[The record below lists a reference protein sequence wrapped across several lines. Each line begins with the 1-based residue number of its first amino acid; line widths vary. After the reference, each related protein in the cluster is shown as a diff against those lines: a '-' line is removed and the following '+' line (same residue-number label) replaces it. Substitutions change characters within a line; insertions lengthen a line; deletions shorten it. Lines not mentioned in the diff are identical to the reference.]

1 MSPFGGGRYRIGLKI
16 CSTNVT
22 GQPGG
27 EKFGYPVSKQVVSE
41 VLSEIGLEGAELET
55 ARVGGGETETLYSE
69 QGPAGRAE
77 PFTSSP
83 QAGGAVPGLEM
94 EASR

>member
-16 CSTNVT
+16 CSTNVR

-41 VLSEIGLEGAELET
+41 VLSETGLEGAELET
-55 ARVGGGETETLYSE
+55 TRVGGEETEKIYSE
-69 QGPAGRAE
+69 QGQ
-77 PFTSSP
+77 
-83 QAGGAVPGLEM
+83 QAGQSP
-94 EASR
+94 S

>member
-16 CSTNVT
+16 CSTNVR

-41 VLSEIGLEGAELET
+41 VLSEIWLEGAELES
-55 ARVGGGETETLYSE
+55 AYVGGGETENIHSE

-77 PFTSSP
+77 PFMSSP
-83 QAGGAVPGLEM
+83 QAGRTVPGLET